1 MTKQRNDEGGPI
13 IAMDLPYDH
22 SRPVVVDLTRHDIV
36 KTETTEDWARDET
49 PTKEEGTMTTEQP
62 YQKFLREHAKTQTT
76 AADMSEDDALYE
88 QFAEQSG
95 LNDMLGRTLQGGT
108 ADLSARVEEKAGA
121 SDDAMYQAFIEQSG
135 MSWMLGDAGRA
146 DLTEEGRDEPRDE
159 ADELNDALRR
169 QNGLDTY
176 GEDSGLSD
184 EVLWERYRDAT
195 GQGS

>member
-1 MTKQRNDEGGPI
+1 MTKTTDGDGGGI
-13 IAMDLPYDH
+13 IAFDAPWDF
-22 SRPVVVDLTRHDIV
+22 SAPVLDLTSHDIV
-36 KTETTEDWARDET
+36 KTETTKDWGRDET

-62 YQKFLREHAKTQTT
+62 YQKFLREHAETQTT
-76 AADMSEDDALYE
+76 AADMSDDALYE

-95 LNDMLGRTLQGGT
+95 MNDMLGRTPQAGT

-146 DLTEEGRDEPRDE
+146 DLTEEGKHEPRNE

-176 GEDSGLSD
+176 GEDSDLSA